1 MQYAVIE
8 HRAVDPEKVK
18 DLGNIMHKMSEWIA
32 SIKEL
37 AKKGTVKCHY
47 AFKNGH
53 GSVTIYDV
61 ADSQELDRIL
71 ASHPLEAQLIQRE
84 VFEVVS
90 PDEALTNLSRY
101 MIQV

>member
-18 DLGNIMHKMSEWIA
+18 DLGDIMNKMSEWIA
-32 SIKEL
+32 HIKDL
-37 AKKGTVKCHY
+37 AKKGVVKCHY
-47 AFKNGH
+47 AFRNGH
-53 GSVTIYDV
+53 GSITIYEV
-61 ADSQELDRIL
+61 ANAQELDKIL
-71 ASHPLEAQLIQRE
+71 AAHPLEAQLIQRE
-84 VFEVVS
+84 ILEVIS